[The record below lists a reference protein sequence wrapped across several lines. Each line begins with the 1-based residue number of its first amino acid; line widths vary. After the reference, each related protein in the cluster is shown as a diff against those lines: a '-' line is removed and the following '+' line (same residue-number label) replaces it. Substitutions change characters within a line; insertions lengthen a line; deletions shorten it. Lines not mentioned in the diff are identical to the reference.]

1 MSDLL
6 CAADGT
12 SRNWLDTLTAAIRIT
27 LGANCAKEKKN
38 ERAHCNAFDTGL
50 RCTYRRFDWM
60 GDVMICYKDRTF
72 CVQDTCA
79 KRDNCG
85 NYLSEGHKRNAEK
98 SGLPIAQALYLGCFV
113 AESTPLI
120 AQGATDA
127 VH

>member
-1 MSDLL
+1 MSERTAMLL
-6 CAADGT
+6 TLACAV
-12 SRNWLDTLTAAIRIT
+12 LI
-27 LGANCAKEKKN
+27 GALI
-38 ERAHCNAFDTGL
+38 G
-50 RCTYRRFDWM
+50 W

-79 KRDNCG
+79 KRDTCG